1 MKIKINLDAKS
12 VQQAIKQFEKVKQDL
27 ETTMI
32 REFIQK
38 CCDFFIYKANDYLF
52 NSNIGANV
60 KGNIMNSWTTS
71 ISYGVNSQ
79 GYSGYYATIT
89 NTDEQAVYVE
99 FGVGVVG
106 SYLQH
111 KEANTKDQTYEY
123 NVPSNA
129 KTANGQWVFEVTDE
143 KDVDLEKGMYKS
155 VNNKYGNM
163 WIITKGSPATMYAFN
178 ALMDLKNVEMRK
190 IWKDLKIK
198 YWG

>member
-12 VQQAIKQFEKVKQDL
+12 VQEAIKKFEKVKQDL

-38 CCDFFIYKANDYLF
+38 CCDFFIDKANDYLF
-52 NSNIGANV
+52 FSNIGSMV
-60 KGNIMNSWTTS
+60 KSNIMDSWTTS

-106 SYLQH
+106 SYFQH
-111 KEANTKDQTYEY
+111 KEANTKNQTYEY
-123 NVPSNA
+123 NMPSNA
-129 KTANGQWVFEVTDE
+129 KTANGQWVFEVTGE